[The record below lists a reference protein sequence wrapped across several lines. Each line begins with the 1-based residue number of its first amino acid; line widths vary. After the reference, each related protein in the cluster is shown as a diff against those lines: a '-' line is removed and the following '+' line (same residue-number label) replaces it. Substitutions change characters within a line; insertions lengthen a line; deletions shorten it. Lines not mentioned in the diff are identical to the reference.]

1 MDILLCTVFG
11 VFILL
16 SFVIGVRI
24 GQKVNNNEPIE
35 LNPVKVYKDY
45 KEEEESKRQLKFSE
59 EVMNTMLENIDNYNG
74 TAEGQKDIKIRW

>member
-45 KEEEESKRQLKFSE
+45 KEEKESKRQLKFSE
-59 EVMNTMLENIDNYNG
+59 EVMNTMLENNDNYNG
-74 TAEGQKDIKIRW
+74 TAEGQKDIEIRS

>member
-24 GQKVNNNEPIE
+24 GQKVNNNESIE

-45 KEEEESKRQLKFSE
+45 KDEEESKRQLKFSE

-74 TAEGQKDIKIRW
+74 TAEGQKDIKIR

>member
-59 EVMNTMLENIDNYNG
+59 EAMNTMLENIDNYNG
-74 TAEGQKDIKIRW
+74 TAEGQKDIKIR

>member
-24 GQKVNNNEPIE
+24 GQKVNNNESIE
-35 LNPVKVYKDY
+35 LNPVKVYKEY
-45 KEEEESKRQLKFSE
+45 KDEEESKRQLKFSE

-74 TAEGQKDIKIRW
+74 TAEGQKDIKIR

>member
-74 TAEGQKDIKIRW
+74 TAEGQKDIKIR